1 MEKSET
7 IKELAAALAKAQSE
21 IAGAKKDSSN
31 PFFKSSY
38 ADLESV
44 WSACREPLTKNGLS
58 VSQLLGSGEDG
69 IYLTTILLH
78 SSGEFISD
86 RVKIPVAKP
95 NDPQAL
101 GSATSYARRYA
112 LAALVGIYQ
121 TDDDGESAM
130 NRGLQAGA
138 NTSYTIPVGK
148 HQGKKLTDLTE
159 AELIAMSDY
168 LEEHKAQLDNKTKD
182 LLFRINSHLKK

>member
-7 IKELAAALAKAQSE
+7 IKELAAALAKAQAE

-69 IYLTTILLH
+69 IYLTTMLMH
-78 SSGEFISD
+78 ASGEFISD
-86 RVKIPVAKP
+86 RVKIPIAKP

-130 NRGLQAGA
+130 NRGNNNAFI
-138 NTSYTIPVGK
+138 IPMGK
-148 HQGKKLTDLTE
+148 HQGKKLTDVSDAELNIMLSYLTE
-159 AELIAMSDY
+159 HAD
-168 LEEHKAQLDNKTKD
+168 QLDARAKD
-182 LLFRINSHLKK
+182 LLSRLKVHLKK

>member
-1 MEKSET
+1 MQTSPSL
-7 IKELAAALAKAQSE
+7 KELAAALAKAQSE
-21 IAGAKKDSSN
+21 IAGAKKDSNN

-58 VSQLLGSGEDG
+58 VSQLLGSAEDG
-69 IYLTTILLH
+69 IYLTTVLMH
-78 SSGEFISD
+78 ASGEFISD
-86 RVKIPVAKP
+86 RVKIPIAKP

-101 GSATSYARRYA
+101 GSATSYARRYT

-121 TDDDGESAM
+121 TDDDGETAM
-130 NRGLQAGA
+130 NRVPQQSG
-138 NTSYTIPVGK
+138 YVIPVGK

-159 AELIAMSDY
+159 AELISMAEY
-168 LEEHKAQLDNKTKD
+168 LEEHKAQLDTKTKD
-182 LLFRINSHLKK
+182 LLFRINNHLKK